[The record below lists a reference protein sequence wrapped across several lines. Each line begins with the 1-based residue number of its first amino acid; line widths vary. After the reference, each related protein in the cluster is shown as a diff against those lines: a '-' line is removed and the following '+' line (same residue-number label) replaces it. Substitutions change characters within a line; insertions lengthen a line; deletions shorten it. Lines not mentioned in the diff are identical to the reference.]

1 MDLTMTTHTLEV
13 NDVKFDKE
21 TGTILSYEADYR
33 DIEIPS
39 HFDNVEVCII
49 GRNAFCHNWITN
61 IILPNTLQRL
71 EYGALSMNFITH
83 IVVPESVEFIG
94 EYALYM
100 EDAEIKVDIL
110 NENAD
115 VDYCAIHSP
124 EYLDEL
130 EEEDEF

>member
-1 MDLTMTTHTLEV
+1 
-13 NDVKFDKE
+13 
-21 TGTILSYEADYR
+21 
-33 DIEIPS
+33 
-39 HFDNVEVCII
+39 
-49 GRNAFCHNWITN
+49 N

-130 EEEDEF
+130 EEEDEDEF

>member
-1 MDLTMTTHTLEV
+1 
-13 NDVKFDKE
+13 
-21 TGTILSYEADYR
+21 
-33 DIEIPS
+33 
-39 HFDNVEVCII
+39 
-49 GRNAFCHNWITN
+49 
-61 IILPNTLQRL
+61 
-71 EYGALSMNFITH
+71 ITH